1 MEGYELLDSGDLTKM
16 ERFGSVILKRP
27 CLSAPWALKTKE
39 KADGTFTRD
48 PKGKWTLAKK
58 IPRSWIIS
66 HDQVKMKLEPTD
78 FGHLGIF
85 PEHKIITDQL
95 KTLDLEGK
103 KILNLFA
110 YTGYGSIFCALKKAL
125 VTHVDA
131 SKPSTLWAKE
141 NASLNGKDLSIRFI
155 VDDVLKFLK
164 REVRRGSSYDG
175 IILDPPSFGR
185 GPKGELFKIENDFVE
200 MMRLIRDVFSEK
212 GLFIALSCHTPG
224 YLPSTLKTMLLEMQL
239 HNNIQTDEMVLESKK
254 GKDIAVGCYALWKR

>member
-1 MEGYELLDSGDLTKM
+1 MDDYELIDSGDLTKI
-16 ERFGSVILKRP
+16 ERFGPVVLQRP
-27 CLSAPWALKTKE
+27 CLSAPWSLNSRKV
-39 KADGTFTRD
+39 DGTFTRE
-48 PKGKWTLAKK
+48 PKGKWSLSKK
-58 IPRSWIIS
+58 VPRYWIIS
-66 HDQVKMKLEPTD
+66 HNGVKMKIMPTD

-95 KTLDLEGK
+95 ADLDLEGK

-164 REVRRGSSYDG
+164 REARRGNKYDG

-185 GPKGELFKIENDFVE
+185 GPKGEVFKIEKDFVQMLRVLKE
-200 MMRLIRDVFSEK
+200 IFSKE

-224 YLPSTLKTMLLEMQL
+224 YLPSTIKTMFLEMGFKD
-239 HNNIQTDEMVLESKK
+239 NIQADEMVLEAKK
-254 GKDIAVGCYALWKR
+254 GIAVGCYALWKR